1 MDQIKIYPAHEFILE
16 RDLDDIV
23 KDIKERKNKNL
34 EKTVFR
40 RYRINKS
47 R

>member
-23 KDIKERKNKNL
+23 KDIKKK
-34 EKTVFR
+34 EK
-40 RYRINKS
+40 IKI
-47 R
+47 